1 MELGF
6 AAVLPGAGIRARS
19 ARFGEPGRALMAATM
34 SLARAESP
42 REDPVCMPLNVS
54 QNEFGQGIMS
64 KRDVSLLS
72 IIFKCNGSHDEFG
85 QGRVSKGGPSLRING
100 SKLNGSR
107 DQQTIR
113 VGLSVG
119 ATESDGFCR
128 AENARC
134 KQPNSKPSG

>member
-1 MELGF
+1 
-6 AAVLPGAGIRARS
+6 
-19 ARFGEPGRALMAATM
+19 MAATM

-42 REDPVCMPLNVS
+42 REDPVCMPHNVS

-100 SKLNGSR
+100 SKLNGSCN
-107 DQQTIR
+107 QQTIR
-113 VGLSVG
+113 VGLSIG
-119 ATESDGFCR
+119 ATESDGSR
-128 AENARC
+128 SAENASC
-134 KQPNSKPSG
+134 TQMDSKPTWAASCEFVSVSS